1 MRRVLATSS
10 HLAIGCSVPPVR
22 LLLLVLLLTA
32 CAPKQGLRSPGTTRH
47 VGSRPPPELNPPQ
60 EGPWGQPDS
69 ALALAD
75 APPVRRPVRRDE
87 RSPTAETVVAAA
99 ETSLRRAWRTVD
111 GTTYRDDCSGLVC
124 ALYANADID
133 LGHRNTAAL
142 FELAQDLDVHH
153 RKRVPEPGD
162 VVFFDNTHD
171 RNGNR
176 RLDDELTH
184 VAIVEALDADG
195 TLHLVHLASAGVVRV
210 RMNLEHPDT
219 HKAPDGKVWN
229 DFLRRQTSRDPK
241 GTRYLSAQLYRGC
254 ASFWE
259 AEGLRSA
266 VLVDG

>member
-153 RKRVPEPGD
+153 RKRVPDPGD

-171 RNGNR
+171 RNDNG
-176 RLDDELTH
+176 RLDDDLTH
-184 VAIVEALDADG
+184 LAVVEAVAADG
-195 TLHLVHLASAGVVRV
+195 TLTLVHRGSKGVVRIW
-210 RMNLEHPDT
+210 MNLKRPDEHTDS
-219 HKAPDGKVWN
+219 DGRILN
-229 DFLRRQTSRDPK
+229 SYLRVRTSRDPA
-241 GTRYLSAQLYRGC
+241 GTRYLAGELWRGS
-254 ASFWE
+254 ASFW
-259 AEGLRSA
+259 SA
-266 VLVDG
+266 ANLVADAG

>member
-1 MRRVLATSS
+1 MLIWLA
-10 HLAIGCSVPPVR
+10 L
-22 LLLLVLLLTA
+22 A
-32 CAPKQGLRSPGTTRH
+32 CAPPAYRIPGPLGQLG
-47 VGSRPPPELNPPQ
+47 VGDRPTLETPRPPRQ
-60 EGPWGQPDS
+60 
-69 ALALAD
+69 ALPTPGDGIAD
-75 APPVRRPVRRDE
+75 AAVFYLGKGV
-87 RSPTAETVVAAA
+87 
-99 ETSLRRAWRTVD
+99 LRCD
-111 GTTYRDDCSGLVC
+111 GEQYRMDCSGFVD
-124 ALYANADID
+124 AAHARAGID
-133 LGHRNTAAL
+133 LGHANSAAL
-142 FELAQDLDVHH
+142 WAIAGAHGVAG
-153 RKRVPEPGD
+153 RAPRVGD
-162 VVFFDNTHD
+162 TVFFDNTHD